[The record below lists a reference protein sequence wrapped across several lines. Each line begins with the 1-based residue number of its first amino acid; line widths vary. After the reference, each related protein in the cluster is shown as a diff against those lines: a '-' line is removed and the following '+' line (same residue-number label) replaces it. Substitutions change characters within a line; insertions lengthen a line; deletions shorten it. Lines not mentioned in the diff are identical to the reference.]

1 MVGPGDAPFIH
12 VVADGSTVRADGVA
26 TASFGHRVTGG
37 AHGSDGV
44 FAEWK
49 FDGERLTV
57 ETDRYGMYPLFVHV
71 GRGAIMVSPSIPQLL
86 DLGAPRGLDFDALCV
101 FLHIGFFL
109 RDETPFRAIRA
120 LPPGGRLAWTRDGL
134 SRDGLGRD
142 ALSIDGAVVRTP
154 PIEIGYD
161 QAVDA
166 YVDLFRQ
173 AMRRRP
179 PQGRG
184 AVPLSGGRDSRHILL
199 ELLAGGHT
207 PDVCVTARHFPP
219 RSDEDAAVASRVA
232 AALGL
237 RHVLLDLA
245 DEFEAETAKNVATS
259 FCTDEH
265 AWFATVAAY
274 LERGF
279 TTVYDGI
286 GGDVLS
292 AGLFLNADRVAQQVQ
307 GRYHDLAEVFL
318 KARSARTLAG
328 VLARGL
334 RTRLSRARAQE
345 RIAAELAAHADAANP
360 IGSFCFWNRTRREI
374 ALAPYA
380 LGPAAATI
388 YAPYLDHDLYDF
400 LSALPAAMLVD
411 RRFHTATIT
420 RAFPEHAGLAY
431 ENPNDPGVDGRAQD
445 RRFATALLHSRWA
458 RRDVDRP
465 LLVPS
470 FRRRLRWAASAMSA
484 LGAERTRLQPRL
496 ALYLCQLG
504 ELGGA

>member
-1 MVGPGDAPFIH
+1 MVGAGDAPFIH
-12 VVADGSTVRADGVA
+12 VVAAGSTVRADGVA
-26 TASFGHRVTGG
+26 SASFGHRLTGS
-37 AHGSDGV
+37 AHGADGV
-44 FAEWK
+44 FAAWN
-49 FDGERLTV
+49 FDGEQLTV
-57 ETDRYGMYPLFVHV
+57 ETDRYGLYPLFVHV
-71 GRGAIMVSPSIPQLL
+71 DRREIMVSPSIPQLL
-86 DLGAPRGLDFDALCV
+86 DRGAPRDLDFDALAV

-109 RDETPFRAIRA
+109 RDETPFRGIRA
-120 LPPGGRLAWTRDGL
+120 LPPGGRLVWTRD
-134 SRDGLGRD
+134 
-142 ALSIDGAVVRTP
+142 ALTVDGAVFHTTP
-154 PIEIGYD
+154 LEIGYD
-161 QAVDA
+161 AAVDA

-179 PQGRG
+179 PQGRV

-199 ELLAGGHT
+199 ELVAGGHT
-207 PDVCVTARHFPP
+207 PEVCVTARHYPP

-237 RHVLLDLA
+237 PHVLLDLA
-245 DEFEAETAKNVATS
+245 DEFEAETAKNLATS

-265 AWFATVAAY
+265 AWFAAVAAY
-274 LERGF
+274 LGRGF

-292 AGLFLNADRVAQQVQ
+292 AGLFLTSDRVAKQAQ

-328 VLARGL
+328 VLTRGL
-334 RTRLSRARAQE
+334 RTRLSRARARE
-345 RIAAELAAHADAANP
+345 RIAAELAVHADAANP

-380 LGPAAATI
+380 LGPAAATV

-400 LSALPAAMLVD
+400 LAALPAAMLVD

-420 RAFPEHAGLAY
+420 RAFPAQAGLAY
-431 ENPNDPGVDGRAQD
+431 ENPNDPGVDGRPQD
-445 RRFATALLHSRWA
+445 RRFAAALLHSRWA

-465 LLVPS
+465 LLAPS
-470 FRRRLRWAASAMSA
+470 FRRRLRWAASALSG
-484 LGAERTRLQPRL
+484 LRAEPDRLQPRL

-504 ELGGA
+504 ELGRA

>member
-1 MVGPGDAPFIH
+1 MVGGGDAPFIH
-12 VVADGSTVRADGVA
+12 VVAAGSTVRADGVA
-26 TASFGHRVTGG
+26 SASFGHRVTGS
-37 AHGSDGV
+37 APVADGV
-44 FAEWK
+44 FAAWR
-49 FDGERLTV
+49 FDGERLSV

-71 GRGAIMVSPSIPQLL
+71 GRREIMVSPSIPKLL
-86 DLGAPRGLDFDALCV
+86 DLGAPRDLDLDALCV

-109 RDETPFRAIRA
+109 RDETPFRGIRA
-120 LPPGGRLAWTRDGL
+120 IPPGARLAWTRD
-134 SRDGLGRD
+134 
-142 ALSIDGAVVRTP
+142 ALTVDGAVIHTA

-161 QAVDA
+161 AAVDA
-166 YVDLFRQ
+166 YVDLFRH

-179 PQGRG
+179 PQGRV
-184 AVPLSGGRDSRHILL
+184 ALPLSGGRDSRHILL
-199 ELLAGGHT
+199 ELLASGHT
-207 PDVCVTARHFPP
+207 PEVCVTARHFPP
-219 RSDEDAAVASRVA
+219 RSDEDATVASRVA

-274 LERGF
+274 LGRGF

-292 AGLFLNADRVAQQVQ
+292 AGLFLTPDRVAKQAQ

-318 KARSARTLAG
+318 KARSARTLAA

-334 RTRLSRARAQE
+334 RLPLSRARARE
-345 RIAAELAAHADAANP
+345 RVAAELAAHADAANP

-400 LSALPAAMLVD
+400 LAALPAAMLVD

-420 RAFPEHAGLAY
+420 RAYPAQAGLAY
-431 ENPNDPGVDGRAQD
+431 ENPNDPGLDGRAQD
-445 RRFATALLHSRWA
+445 RRFAAALLHSRWA
-458 RRDVDRP
+458 RRGVHRP
-465 LLVPS
+465 LLAPGFS
-470 FRRRLRWAASAMSA
+470 HRLRWAASAMS
-484 LGAERTRLQPRL
+484 GMRAEPDRLQPRL

-504 ELGGA
+504 ELGRA